1 MIKAY
6 GLNFFDRYK
15 LRDPEYV
22 KEKTEAYFNAICTR
36 RDAVDFNG
44 EVVFDECGEAMKED
58 YFITPPTIAGY
69 ALYLGVTKETLD
81 NYRFYKGENIPDRN
95 TLIDQKKEVLESIK
109 TKRDGLS
116 FTNRKPT
123 ESYVEELEDAIKL
136 REVIDIITWGYSI
149 IEEYNSIRL
158 YDGGHK
164 GALVV
169 LKNSFGYTDKKEV
182 EVTANKKLEDFMK
195 E

>member
-22 KEKTEAYFNAICTR
+22 KEKTESYFNAICTK

-44 EVVFDECGEAMKED
+44 EVVFDEQGEAMKED

-81 NYRFYKGENIPDRN
+81 NYRFYKGENIPDRH

-123 ESYVEELEDAIKL
+123 QSYVEELEDAIKL

-182 EVTANKKLEDFMK
+182 EVTATKKLEDFMK

>member
-1 MIKAY
+1 MFKAY

-15 LRDPEYV
+15 LRDPDFV
-22 KEKTEAYFNAICTR
+22 REKTEAYFKAIHTTR
-36 RDAVDFNG
+36 QAVDENG
-44 EVVFDECGEAMKED
+44 EPIYDCNSKPMLED
-58 YFITPPTIAGY
+58 YFVTPPTIAGY

-81 NYRFYKGENIPDRN
+81 NYRFFKGENIPDRP
-95 TLIDQKKEVLESIK
+95 TLLEQKREVLEAIK
-109 TKRDGLS
+109 NKKGNLS

-123 ESYVEELEDAIKL
+123 KSYVEELESAISL
-136 REVIDIITWGYSI
+136 REIIDIITWGYCV
-149 IEEYNSIRL
+149 IEEYNSVRL
-158 YDGGHK
+158 YDTGHK

-182 EVTANKKLEDFMK
+182 EVTATKKLEDFMK

>member
-1 MIKAY
+1 MKAY
-6 GLNFFDRYK
+6 GLNYFDRLK
-15 LRDPEYV
+15 LRDPKFV
-22 KEKTEAYFNAICTR
+22 KERTEGYFNAIHTT

-44 EVVFDECGEAMKED
+44 EVVLDEKGQAMRED

-81 NYRFYKGENIPDRN
+81 DYRFFKGENIPDRHS
-95 TLIDQKKEVLESIK
+95 LIEQKKEVLEAIK
-109 TKRDGLS
+109 GKKTSLS

-123 ESYVEELEDAIKL
+123 QSYVDEIDSAISL
-136 REVIDIITWGYSI
+136 REVIDIITWGYSV

-158 YDGGHK
+158 YDAGHK

-169 LKNSFGYTDKKEV
+169 LKNSFGYTDKKEL
-182 EVTANKKLEDFMK
+182 EVSATKKLEDFMK

>member
-22 KEKTEAYFNAICTR
+22 KEKTEGYFNAIHTKR
-36 RDAVDFNG
+36 PAVDFFG
-44 EVVFDECGEAMKED
+44 DVIMDENENPMLED

-81 NYRFYKGENIPDRN
+81 NYRFYKGENIPDRR
-95 TLIDQKKEVLESIK
+95 TLIDQKKEVLEAIK
-109 TKRDGLS
+109 TKGDGLS

-158 YDGGHK
+158 YDKGHK

-182 EVTANKKLEDFMK
+182 EVTATKKLEDFMK

>member
-1 MIKAY
+1 MMKAY

-15 LRDPEYV
+15 LRDPEFV
-22 KEKTEAYFNAICTR
+22 KEKTDDYFKAIHTTR
-36 RDAVDFNG
+36 QAVDEFGEPVFNG
-44 EVVFDECGEAMKED
+44 KAEPMMED

-81 NYRFYKGENIPDRN
+81 DYRFFKGEDIPDRP
-95 TLIDQKKEVLESIK
+95 TLICQKREVLEAIK
-109 TKRDGLS
+109 NKRDSLS

-123 ESYVEELEDAIKL
+123 QSYVEELESAISL
-136 REVIDIITWGYSI
+136 REVIDIITWGYSV
-149 IEEYNSIRL
+149 IEEYNSVRL
-158 YDGGHK
+158 YDAGHK

-182 EVTANKKLEDFMK
+182 EVTASKKLEDFMK